1 MEDEEDN
8 GANNIDNSMI
18 LPSFINKKYLEKK
31 FNEEKSEQGEIDN
44 NILHK
49 KIINDNIKL
58 TIYEVDKTNNI
69 EHKIYESDDFRKVIR
84 KYTKINIEKDD
95 FDIILVEILK
105 IGLFIIESKNIVAY
119 GAFFFIKFNDSTRE
133 IEILAEEKD
142 RKFKLLTEFSN
153 GNFAYNRYIHR
164 PIFTEDSFYIYDI
177 KQNEK
182 HLLHNYGEYDSI
194 CISESDE
201 EDAEYSI
208 NSSKY
213 AFFSNGF
220 AFTNYMCF
228 NEDNKHIYLNVV
240 EEFNL
245 QIYTFDFVGLNAY
258 IEKLIYDNNYLYL
271 LKTDDKK
278 LITDNR
284 VYIFDIKKKKFYP
297 NSIKISY
304 KNEKGIKNILYK
316 KIKNKEISEINIIYH
331 DENLKFDGMEIILDS
346 HFIQKETKMSL
357 ILSNDLENLDLL
369 LKKLRKDKI
378 ACKFILIVNGSS
390 AEKTFYFI
398 KNQNYKSLFING
410 IIYTSNIEKYEEIK
424 YKHPDFFKIICVQ
437 VKEIVKFIKD
447 NFGQM
452 KDNNKN
458 YYINSIINNFTYKDV
473 YYPLHKEL
481 SKYYGDENEK
491 SYALKYKIFSG
502 FLKNE
507 KAIKNDI
514 KENLLLS
521 CQMYKELIKK
531 NYEKIII
538 CYLKDKNFSE
548 TINLLLMKKDI
559 SIYKKIGYFIGNLMH
574 SLVEFGKNTKR
585 GVNSNLIFY
594 RGMQLTIIDLLEFLK
609 NRGLKIA
616 FPNFVSLVDNK
627 DLAEIVSER
636 KMPDEERR
644 IKQLYSVIMKINYL
658 YDDGYEPSVFNIKDL
673 SQNPDEEEF
682 ILLPFTFLKLKTI
695 AINSSKYIAD
705 FELDIIGKK
714 EILEYKIKESKII
727 EFDNKESIM
736 FAK

>member
-31 FNEEKSEQGEIDN
+31 FNEEKKEQEEIDN

-49 KIINDNIKL
+49 KIINDDIKL

-69 EHKIYESDDFRKVIR
+69 ERKIYESDDFRKVIK

-105 IGLFIIESKNIVAY
+105 NGLFIIESKNIVAY
-119 GAFFFIKFNDSTRE
+119 GAFFFIKFNDSTKE

-245 QIYTFDFVGLNAY
+245 QIYTFDFIGLNAY

-284 VYIFDIKKKKFYP
+284 VYIFDIKKK
-297 NSIKISY
+297 
-304 KNEKGIKNILYK
+304 E
-316 KIKNKEISEINIIYH
+316 
-331 DENLKFDGMEIILDS
+331 
-346 HFIQKETKMSL
+346 
-357 ILSNDLENLDLL
+357 ILS
-369 LKKLRKDKI
+369 
-378 ACKFILIVNGSS
+378 
-390 AEKTFYFI
+390 
-398 KNQNYKSLFING
+398 
-410 IIYTSNIEKYEEIK
+410 
-424 YKHPDFFKIICVQ
+424 
-437 VKEIVKFIKD
+437 
-447 NFGQM
+447 
-452 KDNNKN
+452 
-458 YYINSIINNFTYKDV
+458 
-473 YYPLHKEL
+473 
-481 SKYYGDENEK
+481 
-491 SYALKYKIFSG
+491 
-502 FLKNE
+502 
-507 KAIKNDI
+507 
-514 KENLLLS
+514 
-521 CQMYKELIKK
+521 
-531 NYEKIII
+531 
-538 CYLKDKNFSE
+538 
-548 TINLLLMKKDI
+548 
-559 SIYKKIGYFIGNLMH
+559 
-574 SLVEFGKNTKR
+574 
-585 GVNSNLIFY
+585 
-594 RGMQLTIIDLLEFLK
+594 
-609 NRGLKIA
+609 
-616 FPNFVSLVDNK
+616 
-627 DLAEIVSER
+627 
-636 KMPDEERR
+636 
-644 IKQLYSVIMKINYL
+644 
-658 YDDGYEPSVFNIKDL
+658 
-673 SQNPDEEEF
+673 
-682 ILLPFTFLKLKTI
+682 
-695 AINSSKYIAD
+695 
-705 FELDIIGKK
+705 
-714 EILEYKIKESKII
+714 
-727 EFDNKESIM
+727 
-736 FAK
+736 